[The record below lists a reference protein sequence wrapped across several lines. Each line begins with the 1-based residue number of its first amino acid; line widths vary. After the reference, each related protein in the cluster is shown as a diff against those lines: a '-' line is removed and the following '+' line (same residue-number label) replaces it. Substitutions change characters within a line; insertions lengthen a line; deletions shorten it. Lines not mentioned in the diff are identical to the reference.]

1 MKEKEKKAG
10 RNIKEIQDK
19 SSNFQITG
27 TDEWEE
33 FQINDKDHNFSKIMK
48 ENHPKFREKKTY
60 TYRSKRH
67 TEFKTAKTG
76 KENPL
81 ACHS

>member
-1 MKEKEKKAG
+1 M
-10 RNIKEIQDK
+10 KEIQDK
-19 SSNFQITG
+19 RSNFQITG

-33 FQINDKDHNFSKIMK
+33 FQINDKDHNFTKIMK
-48 ENHPKFREKKTY
+48 ENHPKFRKKTC

-67 TEFKTAKTG
+67 TEYKTGKTG

-81 ACHS
+81 ACQS